1 MSQSDSAYSKVTD
14 RILEAL
20 ESADPTSWSRPWA
33 CPGVARN
40 AFSDRSYSGGNAVVL
55 GLYGFLAGYTDPRWA
70 TFQQIK
76 KAGGT
81 VTKGARGWPILLY
94 KRVAKP
100 ADGESAGDDDG
111 GYFLVRHFTV
121 FNVAGQSTGIELPT
135 TVVRTH
141 TPTEAEQILLHS
153 GAEFR
158 AAERAC
164 YRPGTDEVFLP
175 SPEAFFTAD
184 AYYSVAFHEL
194 AHWTGAPHRLDRDHT
209 GTFGSPAYAKEELIA
224 ELSSAMVAS
233 RFGIDYT
240 AENANYIAGWLR
252 PLGNDPKQL
261 IAITRDAAKAA
272 DYLYQRAFP
281 DSATD
286 RPDELDG
293 APQGVAA

>member
-20 ESADPTSWSRPWA
+20 ENADPKSWSRPWA
-33 CPGVARN
+33 CSGVARN
-40 AFSDRSYSGGNAVVL
+40 ALSDRPYSGGNAVVL
-55 GLYGFLAGYTDPRWA
+55 GLYGFLSGYSDPRWA

-81 VTKGARGWPILLY
+81 VTKGERGWPILLY
-94 KRVAKP
+94 KRVAKQAEGQAP
-100 ADGESAGDDDG
+100 NDEDS

-121 FNVAGQSTGIELPT
+121 FNVAGQSTGIALPT
-135 TVVRTH
+135 TPVRTH
-141 TPTEAEQILLHS
+141 TPTDAEQVLQCS

-158 AAERAC
+158 VAERAC
-164 YRPGTDEVFLP
+164 YRPGSDEVFLP
-175 SPEAFFTAD
+175 PPEAFFTSD
-184 AYYSVAFHEL
+184 GYYSVAFHEL
-194 AHWTGAPHRLDRDHT
+194 AHWTGAPHRLGRDHT
-209 GTFGSPAYAKEELIA
+209 GTFGTPAYAKEELIA
-224 ELSSAMVAS
+224 ELSSAMIAS

-240 AENANYIAGWLR
+240 AENASYIASWLR

-281 DSATD
+281 DMATSS
-286 RPDELDG
+286 PDEADD
-293 APQGVAA
+293 ASEGVAA